1 MNDEI
6 TNAFDKFY
14 KNVLGQ
20 VGEKTKEA
28 IQEEV
33 DNFSEKFER
42 DIINAIPKKTGGLAN
57 SLTKVKQA
65 RVEWYGY
72 NFEFKGNDKNG
83 VPYEK
88 IANTLNY
95 GRQAGVSKLTGRKYP
110 TITPKRFIEKAVR
123 KLKKLDPAINDNF
136 ESKMQELNKK

>member
-6 TNAFDKFY
+6 TKVFDEFY

-33 DNFSEKFER
+33 DKFSNEFQK
-42 DIINAIPKKTGGLAN
+42 DIETYLPKKSGGLLK
-57 SLTKVKQA
+57 SFTKTKQP
-65 RVEWYGY
+65 RIDWYGY
-72 NFEFKGNDKNG
+72 NFEFKGENKDK

-95 GRQAGVSKLTGRKYP
+95 GRQAGTSKTGRKYA
-110 TITPKRFIEKAVR
+110 TIMPKRFIEKAVR
-123 KLKKLDPAINDNF
+123 KLKKLDPAIIENF
-136 ESKMQELNKK
+136 ETKMQELNEKA

>member
-6 TNAFDKFY
+6 TKVFDEFY

-33 DNFSEKFER
+33 DKFSNQFEE
-42 DIINAIPKKTGGLAN
+42 DLKNSVPKDTGGLEK
-57 SLTKVKQA
+57 SLTKTKQQ
-65 RVEWYGY
+65 RVDWYGY
-72 NFEFKGNDKNG
+72 DFEFKGENKDK

-95 GRQAGVSKLTGRKYP
+95 GRQAGTSKTGRKYA
-110 TITPKRFIEKAVR
+110 TIIPKRFIEKAVR
-123 KLKKLDPAINDNF
+123 KLKKLDPAIIQNF
-136 ESKMQELNKK
+136 ETKMQELNEKA